1 MTYTWIDAQPE
12 FEALID
18 RLCVQPRYA
27 LDTEFHRERT
37 YFPKLALIQLASV
50 DEIAIVDP
58 LAVDLSSMRR
68 LFESPALA
76 ILHAAQ
82 QDLDVL
88 THACRSIPLRLYD
101 TQLAA
106 GFLGYST
113 PSLVSLL
120 QGELKVSAA
129 KGDRLTDWLRRPLTD
144 DQRDYAASDVA
155 HLLELTDR
163 LDQQLAAMGRLD
175 WVAEA
180 CEELRTRPVSG
191 TEPDQA
197 WMRIKDVRILKPR
210 ARGVARALGEW
221 RERRAMSVDIPVRQV
236 LPDLAILGIS
246 QKQPRTLSELGQAR
260 GVDERHT
267 KGNISKEILA
277 AVEVGMQTEAALPA
291 PDGDELDRHLR
302 PAVTLI
308 SAWISDLARR
318 KKVDNALLATRN
330 DLVALMRH
338 DPTARLS
345 TGWRAEL
352 LGDGVTRLV
361 QGRAALTFDGKGG
374 LHLIDVAP
382 GATPQPTDESVLDD
396 APQLGPEAIEGIGDL
411 AGT

>member
-1 MTYTWIDAQPE
+1 VTHTWIDTQPE
-12 FEALID
+12 FDALID
-18 RLCVQPRYA
+18 RLCEQPRYA

-37 YFPKLALIQLASV
+37 YFPKLALIQLASP
-50 DEIAIVDP
+50 DEIAVVDP
-58 LAVDLSSMRR
+58 LAVDLEPLRR
-68 LFESPALA
+68 LFATESLA
-76 ILHAAQ
+76 VLHAAQ

-88 THACRSIPLRLYD
+88 THACGAIPGRLYD

-129 KGDRLTDWLRRPLTD
+129 KGDRLTDWLRRPLTPE
-144 DQRDYAASDVA
+144 QCRYAASDVA

-163 LDQQLAAMGRLD
+163 LDGQLAELGRVE

-191 TEPDQA
+191 TDPEQA
-197 WMRIKDVRILKPR
+197 WIRIKDVRILKPR
-210 ARGVARALGEW
+210 ARGVARALGSW

-236 LPDLAILGIS
+236 LPDLAILGIA
-246 QKQPRTLSELGQAR
+246 QKQPRTLADLAGAR

-267 KGNISKEILA
+267 KGNIAKEILA
-277 AVEVGMQTEAALPA
+277 AVEVGLTTDAALPA
-291 PDGDELDRHLR
+291 GDADELDRHLR
-302 PAVTLI
+302 PAVTLV

-318 KKVDNALLATRN
+318 ARVDNALLATRS
-330 DLVALMRH
+330 DLVALMRN
-338 DPTARLS
+338 DPAARLS

-361 QGRAALTFDGKGG
+361 QGKAALTFDGRGG
-374 LHLIDVAP
+374 LHLIDVAAGTP
-382 GATPQPTDESVLDD
+382 ATADSVLDD
-396 APQLGPEAIEGIGDL
+396 AAQLAPELVEGIDHVER
-411 AGT
+411 A